1 MLRSALASWTLFFG
15 LLLIMSG
22 NGLQVVLLGT
32 EATEAGFSKV
42 TTGFVM
48 AGYFLGIF
56 CGSLLVPKLLDNV
69 GHVRVFGAMAA
80 LASAAVLV
88 VAGLVNPV
96 VWALMRIV
104 TGFSFAGMYI
114 VCESWLNDKAT
125 NETRGQMLSLY
136 MIISMGGLGIGQLM
150 IGAGGD
156 DSIVLFLLASVLVSI
171 AVVPVLLSAT
181 SAPAF
186 EEPERMSMR
195 RLMQVSPLAVVG
207 LGINGIAV
215 SMLFGMGAVY
225 GLSIGLDNAEV
236 GYFMTA
242 PVVGALILQ
251 YPVGR
256 LSDRFD
262 RRMVI
267 LGVAAMGGV
276 AAATATLFG
285 RGGFAFLLLCMLVYG
300 GSLFPSIRLHCAC
313 ERLPNTAPD
322 GGRGIGS
329 SHGQWRRCGFWSPL
343 AALSIEFF
351 GVTSFFVLIT
361 IMQVMI
367 GGFALLMTRRAAV
380 PNEAQGTF
388 VAIPESSSALAV
400 SLNPEAEWIA
410 ATDEFGK
417 DDDPFHDNPYVPDP
431 SRRDGRTPPFGRSVG
446 RTRRRMICTF
456 MGG

>member
-181 SAPAF
+181 SAPTF

-195 RLMQVSPLAVVG
+195 RLMQVSPLAIVG

-267 LGVAAMGGV
+267 LGVAVMGGV

-285 RGGFAFLLLCMLVYG
+285 RGEFAFLLLCMLVYG
-300 GSLFPSIRLHCAC
+300 GSLFPLYSLCIAHANDFLTPRQMVAAASGLVMVNGAG
-313 ERLPNTAPD
+313 AVF
-322 GGRGIGS
+322 G
-329 SHGQWRRCGFWSPL
+329 SPL

-351 GVTSFFVLIT
+351 GVGSFFVLIT
-361 IMQVMI
+361 ITQVMI
-367 GGFALLMTRRAAV
+367 GGFALFRMTRRAAV

-410 ATDEFGK
+410 ATDEFGE
-417 DDDPFHDNPYVPDP
+417 DDDPFRDNPYV
-431 SRRDGRTPPFGRSVG
+431 T
-446 RTRRRMICTF
+446 
-456 MGG
+456 

>member
-88 VAGLVNPV
+88 VAALVNPL
-96 VWALMRIV
+96 VWALMRLL
-104 TGFSFAGMYI
+104 TGFCFAGMYI
-114 VCESWLNDKAT
+114 VCESWLNDQST

-136 MIISMGGLGIGQLM
+136 MIVSMGGLAVGQML
-150 IGAGGD
+150 IGAGGEN
-156 DSIVLFLLASVLVSI
+156 SIGLFLLASVLVSI
-171 AVVPVLLSAT
+171 AVVPVLLSVG

-186 EEPERMSMR
+186 EEPERMSLR
-195 RLMQVSPLAVVG
+195 RLLQVSPLAVVG

-225 GLSIGLDNAEV
+225 GLSIGLTTTEV

-242 PVVGALILQ
+242 PVLGALLLQ

-262 RRMVI
+262 RRVVI
-267 LGVAAMGGV
+267 LVVALMG
-276 AAATATLFG
+276 AAATALATLFG
-285 RGGFAFLLLCMLVYG
+285 RGDFALLLVCMLIYG
-300 GSLFPSIRLHCAC
+300 GSLFPLYSLCIAHANDFLTPSQMVAAASG
-313 ERLPNTAPD
+313 LVMINGA
-322 GGRGIGS
+322 GAVLG
-329 SHGQWRRCGFWSPL
+329 SPL
-343 AALSIEFF
+343 AALSIEYF
-351 GVTSFFVLIT
+351 GVTSFFVLVT
-361 IMQVMI
+361 VTQVMI
-367 GGFALLMTRRAAV
+367 AAFALFRMTRRAAV
-380 PNEAQGTF
+380 PNLAQGPF
-388 VAIPESSSALAV
+388 VAIPESSSAIAAT
-400 SLNPEAEWIA
+400 LNPEAEWIPGS
-410 ATDEFGK
+410 DEEAE
-417 DDDPFHDNPYVPDP
+417 DDDPFRDNPYID
-431 SRRDGRTPPFGRSVG
+431 
-446 RTRRRMICTF
+446 
-456 MGG
+456 